1 MKILIIGSGGREH
14 ALAMKVKA
22 SPKVNQVL
30 VAPGNGGTDTFASN
44 LPVSPDD
51 TRTLALAASRYGI
64 DLTIVGPEGPLANGI
79 VDEFENLGL
88 PIFGPSKEASLLESS
103 KAFARDIALK
113 HNIPSPDFKVFHS
126 YVEGYEF
133 LKNHEGPVVVK
144 ADGLASGKGTF
155 VCLDR
160 EAAINALYDCMEDR
174 IFGSAGSTVIIEE
187 YISGSEISVFGITD
201 GEHISSLATARDYK
215 RLLDGNR
222 GLNTGGMGSYT
233 PSDKWTAKL
242 ADQIRSEIM
251 EPVVK
256 GMASQNI
263 PYKGMLYAGIM
274 LTATG
279 PKLLEFNCRFGDPE
293 TQVILPSMNSDIV
306 EIIQASIEGKIKKV
320 SVDWGS
326 NVTVGV
332 VMASRGY
339 PRDFRKGLEING
351 LDTLDDDVIAF
362 HGGTKRVKSNPSQV
376 TTDGGRVLT
385 IVGSGPTLEAARDK
399 VYSNVS
405 KVDFQG
411 SHYRKDIALIPK
423 EEQVIESVT

>member
-1 MKILIIGSGGREH
+1 MKILLIGSGGREH
-14 ALAMKVKA
+14 ALAMKLKA
-22 SPKVNQVL
+22 SSRVAQIL
-30 VAPGNGGTDTFASN
+30 VAPGNGGTETIAHN
-44 LPVSPDD
+44 IPVSPND

-88 PIFGPSKEASLLESS
+88 PIFGPSKDAALLESS
-103 KAFARDIALK
+103 KSFSRDIALK
-113 HNIPSPDFKVFHS
+113 YSIPSPEFKVFRS

-144 ADGLASGKGTF
+144 ADGLAAGKGTF

-174 IFGSAGSTVIIEE
+174 IFGVAGSTVIIEE
-187 YISGSEISVFGITD
+187 YIAGQEISVFGITD
-201 GEHISSLATARDYK
+201 GEHISELATACDYK

-233 PSDKWTAKL
+233 PSDKWTEKL
-242 ADQIRSEIM
+242 AEQVRSEIM

-256 GMASQNI
+256 GMASQDM
-263 PYKGMLYAGIM
+263 PYKGVLYAGIM

-306 EIIQASIEGKIKKV
+306 EVMEASIQGKIDKA

-326 NVTVGV
+326 DTTVGV

-339 PRDFRKGLEING
+339 PGDYRRGLEING

-362 HGGTKRVKSNPSQV
+362 HSGTKRVKGTSSQIL
-376 TTDGGRVLT
+376 TDGGRVLT
-385 IVGSGPTLEAARDK
+385 IVGSGPSIEAARDK
-399 VYSNVS
+399 VYNNVA
-405 KVDFQG
+405 KVEFQG
-411 SHYRKDIALIPK
+411 SHFRKDIALIQK
-423 EEQVIESVT
+423 EEE

>member
-1 MKILIIGSGGREH
+1 MKILLIGSGGREH
-14 ALAMKVKA
+14 ALAMKLKA
-22 SPKVNQVL
+22 SSRVAQIL
-30 VAPGNGGTDTFASN
+30 VAPGNGGTETIAHN
-44 LPVSPDD
+44 IPVSPND

-88 PIFGPSKEASLLESS
+88 PIFGPSKDAALLESS
-103 KAFARDIALK
+103 KSFSRDIALK
-113 HNIPSPDFKVFHS
+113 YSIPSPEFKVFRS

-144 ADGLASGKGTF
+144 ADGLAAGKGTF

-174 IFGSAGSTVIIEE
+174 IFGVAGATVIIEE
-187 YISGSEISVFGITD
+187 YIAGQEISVFGITD
-201 GEHISSLATARDYK
+201 GEHISELATACDYK

-233 PSDKWTAKL
+233 PSDKWTEKL
-242 ADQIRSEIM
+242 AEQVRSEIM

-256 GMASQNI
+256 GMASQDM
-263 PYKGMLYAGIM
+263 PYKGVLYAGIM
-274 LTATG
+274 LTATA
-279 PKLLEFNCRFGDPE
+279 
-293 TQVILPSMNSDIV
+293 QDIV
-306 EIIQASIEGKIKKV
+306 EVMEASIQGKIDKA

-326 NVTVGV
+326 DTTVGV

-339 PRDFRKGLEING
+339 PGDYRRGLEING

-362 HGGTKRVKSNPSQV
+362 HSGTKRVKGTSSQIL
-376 TTDGGRVLT
+376 TDGGRVLT
-385 IVGSGPTLEAARDK
+385 IVGSGPSIEAARDK
-399 VYSNVS
+399 VYNNVA
-405 KVDFQG
+405 KVEFQG
-411 SHYRKDIALIPK
+411 SHFRKDIALIQK
-423 EEQVIESVT
+423 EEE